1 MYAIVDIA
9 GQQFKVTQ
17 AQKLKVH
24 RLEAEEGKHIELD
37 QVLLVSD
44 GKTVTVGTPMVDGA
58 RIAAK
63 VLSHGKGDKVL
74 VFKKKR
80 RKGYQKLNG
89 HRQALTEIWIEAI
102 LGKGEKFDASKSS
115 APKAA
120 VKAEPAKKA
129 VKKAAPK
136 AEVEAPAKKAP
147 AKKTAAKKAAPKKAA
162 AKKAAPKK
170 DNKK

>member
-1 MYAIVDIA
+1 MYAIVNIA
-9 GQQFKVTQ
+9 GQQYKVEQ

-24 RLEAEEGKHIELD
+24 RLEAEEGKHLELGN
-37 QVLLVSD
+37 VLLVSD
-44 GKTVTVGTPMVDGA
+44 GKTVSVGTPTVEGV

-89 HRQALTEIWIEAI
+89 HRQYLTELWIEAI

-115 APKAA
+115 APKPV
-120 VKAEPAKKA
+120 VKTEAPKKE
-129 VKKAAPK
+129 KKVAAPK
-136 AEVEAPAKKAP
+136 AEVKEAKATKKAAAKKAP
-147 AKKTAAKKAAPKKAA
+147 AKKTAPKK
-162 AKKAAPKK
+162 K
-170 DNKK
+170 